1 MRLFRVS
8 YQQYNNNGA
17 RIPPLMSPAVLIC
30 DDSNM
35 ARKQV
40 LRSLPES
47 WHDNLQTA
55 TNGVEALTILR
66 ASNIDIL
73 FLDLTM
79 PGIDGVGV
87 LQGIQKLNIE
97 CSVFVISA
105 DIQPEMQSKVLALG
119 AKAFLQK
126 PIKAERLTQE
136 LQQHG
141 LL

>member
-1 MRLFRVS
+1 
-8 YQQYNNNGA
+8 
-17 RIPPLMSPAVLIC
+17 MSPSVLIC

-40 LRSLPES
+40 LKSLPELWKHS
-47 WHDNLQTA
+47 VQTA
-55 TNGVEALTILR
+55 TNGAEALTILR
-66 ASNIDIL
+66 DNSVEVL

-87 LQGIQKLNIE
+87 LQGIKKLNLD

-105 DIQPEMQSKVLALG
+105 DIQPEMQAKVKALG
-119 AKAFLQK
+119 AKEFIRK
-126 PIKAERLTQE
+126 PVKPDILVSHLKN
-136 LQQHG
+136 HG

>member
-1 MRLFRVS
+1 
-8 YQQYNNNGA
+8 
-17 RIPPLMSPAVLIC
+17 MSPSVLIC

-40 LRSLPES
+40 LRILPEQWKTS
-47 WHDNLQTA
+47 VQTA
-55 TNGVEALTILR
+55 SNGAEALTILR
-66 ASNIDIL
+66 DNNIEVL

-79 PGIDGVGV
+79 PGIDGIGV
-87 LQGIQKLNIE
+87 LQGIQKLKLN

-105 DIQPEMQSKVLALG
+105 DIQPAMQAKVKALG
-119 AKAFLQK
+119 AKEFMRK
-126 PIKAERLTQE
+126 PVNADILLNH